1 MWTLSFLP
9 LTIFAKTHI
18 LDISHVSE
26 YTSLGMGTTL
36 GASIL
41 VVSYGHIN
49 PFVLSA
55 LFI

>member
-9 LTIFAKTHI
+9 LTIFAKTPI

-36 GASIL
+36 GTSIL